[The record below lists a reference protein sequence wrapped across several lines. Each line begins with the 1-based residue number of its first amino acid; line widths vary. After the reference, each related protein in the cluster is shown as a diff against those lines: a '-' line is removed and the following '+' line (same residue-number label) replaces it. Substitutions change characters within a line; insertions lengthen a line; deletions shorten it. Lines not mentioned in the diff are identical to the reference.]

1 MNTFVTC
8 VIGMIYFI
16 LTKDFDKE
24 GNIESLIDAKEG
36 WALFVHTNKI
46 YKKKYIK
53 NRVHF

>member
-24 GNIESLIDAKEG
+24 GNIESLIDAKKG
-36 WALFVHTNKI
+36 WALFVQYTQI
-46 YKKKYIK
+46 KYIK
-53 NRVHF
+53 KSI